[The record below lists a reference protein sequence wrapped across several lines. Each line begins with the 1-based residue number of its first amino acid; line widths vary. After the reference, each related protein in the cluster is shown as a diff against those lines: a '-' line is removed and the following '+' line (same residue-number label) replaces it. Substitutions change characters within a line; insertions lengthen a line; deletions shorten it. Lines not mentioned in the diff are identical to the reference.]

1 MAEEGNQTNMMPRLW
16 VFAAQGEDLK
26 NVAMFG
32 KMSPYLEIE
41 QAEIVERTATSRS
54 GHKSPVWS
62 QLIFLDLCSSSS
74 PVKFSV
80 KTGGNKLIGGFFL
93 PPKYFRDGSRSSYTT
108 IALKDSKNKF
118 AGRIKIAWQLQ
129 YPHSVIGPPTASSR
143 RAFDAF
149 SKIPPR
155 SRLIVNVFQTR
166 NFRVGRKPVKELY
179 FEVACNGSKIAVE
192 PNRMTPRGPIFNVCL
207 VLPIHLTKEIAKR
220 YRAKKYAPKEISVSI
235 WHSTWKGKMIDGSTK
250 VSFNALMYGQKKEMW
265 LDLGDKGGQVKVA
278 FQLQKPDSAIYLPGT
293 NLSQM
298 NDALPQQPR
307 PQSVGVGGI
316 HAVTCEVVVPEQHRI
331 PIAPPRGG
339 SRIRSAPTTTR
350 NGPPLGDETRSF
362 NQFFQQ
368 IRDTGI
374 DVEAARRLYRESKYG
389 EEEAKE
395 EDEDEEDSQ
404 AEEEEDENG
413 GSVPLPPPPPP
424 QDAQNSSTSPYVP
437 SAPSTPVVPDT
448 PATSNSMTTP
458 QGATPS
464 APVVTVMDMDELAD
478 EFADLPI
485 ANPAVDSYMAESI

>member
-41 QAEIVERTATSRS
+41 QAEIVERTATSPS
-54 GHKSPVWS
+54 GHKSPIWS
-62 QLIFLDLCSSSS
+62 QLIFLDLVSSSS

-129 YPHSVIGPPTASSR
+129 YPHSVVGPSTASSR

-207 VLPIHLTKEIAKR
+207 ALPIHLTKDIANR

-235 WHSTWKGKMIDGSTK
+235 WHKTWKGKMIDGSTK
-250 VSFNALMYGQKKEMW
+250 IAFNALMYGQKKEMW
-265 LDLGDKGGQVKVA
+265 VDLGDKGGQVKVA

-293 NLSQM
+293 VLSQ
-298 NDALPQQPR
+298 DGAAQRISQPR
-307 PQSVGVGGI
+307 PQSVGGI
-316 HAVTCEVVVPEQHRI
+316 HAVTCEVVVPERT
-331 PIAPPRGG
+331 PVAPPRGT
-339 SRIRSAPTTTR
+339 RISSAPTTR
-350 NGPPLGDETRSF
+350 SAPLGDETRSF

-368 IRDTGI
+368 ISDTGI

-389 EEEAKE
+389 EEEEEAKE
-395 EDEDEEDSQ
+395 EEEDDSQ

-413 GSVPLPPPPPP
+413 SMPLPPPPP
-424 QDAQNSSTSPYVP
+424 AVQNSSSSPHVP
-437 SAPSTPVVPDT
+437 SAPSTPT
-448 PATSNSMTTP
+448 PTPLSARSNSMTTP
-458 QGATPS
+458 QGSTPS
-464 APVVTVMDMDELAD
+464 ASVVTVVEVDELAD

-485 ANPAVDSYMAESI
+485 ANPAVDSFLVESI

>member
-1 MAEEGNQTNMMPRLW
+1 
-16 VFAAQGEDLK
+16 
-26 NVAMFG
+26 
-32 KMSPYLEIE
+32 
-41 QAEIVERTATSRS
+41 
-54 GHKSPVWS
+54 
-62 QLIFLDLCSSSS
+62 
-74 PVKFSV
+74 
-80 KTGGNKLIGGFFL
+80 
-93 PPKYFRDGSRSSYTT
+93 
-108 IALKDSKNKF
+108 
-118 AGRIKIAWQLQ
+118 
-129 YPHSVIGPPTASSR
+129 
-143 RAFDAF
+143 
-149 SKIPPR
+149 
-155 SRLIVNVFQTR
+155 
-166 NFRVGRKPVKELY
+166 
-179 FEVACNGSKIAVE
+179 
-192 PNRMTPRGPIFNVCL
+192 MTPRGPIFNVCL

-250 VSFNALMYGQKKEMW
+250 IAFNALMYGQKKEMW
-265 LDLGDKGGQVKVA
+265 VDLGDKGGQVKVA

-293 NLSQM
+293 LLSQ
-298 NDALPQQPR
+298 DGAAQRISQPR
-307 PQSVGVGGI
+307 PQSVGGI
-316 HAVTCEVVVPEQHRI
+316 HAVTCEVVVPERT
-331 PIAPPRGG
+331 PVAPPRAV
-339 SRIRSAPTTTR
+339 SSAPTTR
-350 NGPPLGDETRSF
+350 SAPLGDETRSF

-368 IRDTGI
+368 ISDTGI

-424 QDAQNSSTSPYVP
+424 QDAQNSSSSPYVP

-485 ANPAVDSYMAESI
+485 ANPAVDSFLVESI